1 MVKTGGIVMK
11 KVFLVLAAAAVAAL
25 GILSCSKEQMVET
38 TPSEE
43 GIQLNITVGQLDGT
57 ADPDTKA
64 VKKGWTNGDRINI
77 WYDENLGQ
85 NPDLVIAYDGS
96 KWAVDHSAAVSGKAP
111 SANGKLVAIY
121 VDGSLSDFTY
131 SGEEKSCTFN
141 APRFSNVVDGVNRPC
156 RMPLVSYVDRTD
168 YSFASDILTSNLTN
182 WVFGGS
188 NVQVVISGLAAG
200 DEWVLSCDKFR
211 APNRIVISNNNPAIR
226 VAVTSASAYGNYA
239 IANKN
244 ADGSAF
250 VYHYSG
256 TDTDFT
262 FTLFNARTGEKLAYS
277 VSGKSLDAT
286 GYKLNAIKIPFSKFS
301 DPRAV
306 DLGLSVKWATMNIGA
321 NDSLESGYYFAWGE
335 TVQKSDYAWSSY
347 KYCKGSFDTF
357 TKYCKDPEYGTVDN
371 KTVLEMKDD
380 AAAVNWGG
388 SWRMPTKAE
397 WEELLDPANCE
408 WTRTETGYYVQSKK
422 TGFTDKRIF
431 LRGAGYFTG
440 SKLIPDGDLY
450 YWSSTLASSVMYGYD
465 EEAYIM
471 HTNSMSTS
479 DRFLGY
485 PVRAVTE

>member
-1 MVKTGGIVMK
+1 PAASGTLTAMYVAGG
-11 KVFLVLAAAAVAAL
+11 
-25 GILSCSKEQMVET
+25 
-38 TPSEE
+38 
-43 GIQLNITVGQLDGT
+43 
-57 ADPDTKA
+57 
-64 VKKGWTNGDRINI
+64 
-77 WYDENLGQ
+77 
-85 NPDLVIAYDGS
+85 
-96 KWAVDHSAAVSGKAP
+96 
-111 SANGKLVAIY
+111 
-121 VDGSLSDFTY
+121 LSDFSY
-131 SGEEKSCTFN
+131 AGEEGSCRFS
-141 APRFSNVVDGVNRPC
+141 APRFSSVIDGANRPA
-156 RMPLVSYVDRTD
+156 RMPLISYVDRTD
-168 YSFASDILTSNLTN
+168 YSFASDILTSNLTD
-182 WVFGGS
+182 WLFRGA

-211 APNRIVISNNNPAIR
+211 TPSSFNLISNSPVAR
-226 VAVTSASAYGNYA
+226 VMVNTGSAAGNYA
-239 IANKN
+239 LSVAN
-244 ADGSAF
+244 ADGRAF
-250 VYHYSG
+250 MYFCNG
-256 TDTDFT
+256 TDTDFN
-262 FTLFNARTGEKLAYS
+262 FTLFNTGTGEKLVYS

-321 NDSLESGYYFAWGE
+321 NDSVESGYYFAWGE

-397 WEELLDPANCE
+397 WEELLDPTNCE